1 MARAAVPGHGVP
13 ASEGIVNSRNVS
25 PADPPVNRPRP
36 GRRAMNVSQRRTQPW
51 RRDREGAIA
60 RAQARKR
67 AREDERP
74 TGEAALMLHK
84 AEAMR
89 AVVTQLGPS
98 ARGWA
103 LATKA
108 ADLER
113 RAFAAD

>member
-1 MARAAVPGHGVP
+1 MSELVP
-13 ASEGIVNSRNVS
+13 ATLR
-25 PADPPVNRPRP
+25 D
-36 GRRAMNVSQRRTQPW
+36 RRTQAW
-51 RRDREGAIA
+51 RRDREASIA

-67 AREDERP
+67 VREDERP

-113 RAFAAD
+113 RAFAADPTLRPGWAAS